1 MKGLKWVIKSFILIP
16 HILYKT
22 RKYQLSELIKLK
34 GVSKSFYTESVKTLA
49 LNDLN
54 LSINKGE
61 FVAVTGASGSGKST
75 LLSVIGLFLNIDEGE
90 IYQAEV
96 ITNKLT
102 NSEVVKFRRENIS
115 YIFQSFNLI
124 PELTVE
130 ENVELPL
137 KYRSIDKIKR
147 RLLVKKYL
155 DLLGL
160 TNRAKHYPNQLSG
173 GQQQRVAISRALVTE
188 PRIILADEP
197 TGNLDSENG
206 NNVLNKLAELN
217 KTGVT
222 IIMATHS
229 IEAASLASRIIKMS
243 DGKIN

>member
-1 MKGLKWVIKSFILIP
+1 M
-16 HILYKT
+16 
-22 RKYQLSELIKLK
+22 SELIKLK